1 MLRGYKQGFS
11 THHASVKLIESW
23 RQSLDQAG
31 YHGADLND
39 LLKAFHKL
47 NYDPL
52 IENFHVYG
60 FSKESLKRILYY
72 PSDRWKRF
80 MAVSVLGL
88 SLHSVS
94 FKVLLCRSSRPQ
106 VFLRKG
112 ALKICS
118 KFTGE
123 HPCRS
128 AISIKLLCN

>member
-60 FSKESLKRILYY
+60 FSKESLKVYSIILLIDGKD
-72 PSDRWKRF
+72 SWQF
-80 MAVSVLGL
+80 QFLG
-88 SLHSVS
+88 
-94 FKVLLCRSSRPQ
+94 
-106 VFLRKG
+106 
-112 ALKICS
+112 
-118 KFTGE
+118 
-123 HPCRS
+123 
-128 AISIKLLCN
+128 